1 KISESS
7 KYSYGSRRMKNAL
20 NALGYPVGRRKIRR
34 LMKEETIL
42 VRYRKKYKVTTNSNH
57 KQPVYENVLNRQFQ
71 PAMANQAYASDI
83 TYIKHK
89 GSFMYLSAIID
100 LYSRKILSWKLS
112 NTMDISICTDVLNEA
127 LVNYGVPEI
136 FNTDQ
141 GSQYTSRA
149 FTGILINKGVRISM
163 DGKGRCLDNIFIER
177 FWRSL
182 KYENI
187 FIHDYK
193 SVTELKYG
201 ISKYM
206 QFYNTERFHQS
217 LEYKTPDEVYYE
229 DQKTGSIAI
238 NQLTIIEE
246 KSRMKTTQKPEKE
259 VRNGLCQNLTSF
271 FESMKGS
278 FTHIKHQKAVQ
289 SKGLT
294 LLL

>member
-1 KISESS
+1 MIEVGNNLSINKQCALLNLPKSTYYYEVVKNDKLNSFLTVVEIVNS
-7 KYSYGSRRMKNAL
+7 KYPFYG
-20 NALGYPVGRRKIRR
+20 YRKLTLEIRR
-34 LMKEETIL
+34 LGYNTSEKKVRKAMETLNIKAIYPEPNL
-42 VRYRKKYKVTTNSNH
+42 SLPNNEHKKY
-57 KQPVYENVLNRQFQ
+57 PYLLNDITLRY
-71 PAMANQAYASDI
+71 PNQVWASDI

-229 DQKTGSIAI
+229 DQK
-238 NQLTIIEE
+238 Q
-246 KSRMKTTQKPEKE
+246 
-259 VRNGLCQNLTSF
+259 
-271 FESMKGS
+271 
-278 FTHIKHQKAVQ
+278 AVSQ
-289 SKGLT
+289 
-294 LLL
+294 

>member
-1 KISESS
+1 MIEPDNNLSISKQCQLLCLPKSTYYYESVKKDKQGSFLEIVEAVHLKYPFYGYRRLNLAIKEWGYESS
-7 KYSYGSRRMKNAL
+7 
-20 NALGYPVGRRKIRR
+20 
-34 LMKEETIL
+34 
-42 VRYRKKYKVTTNSNH
+42 RKKVRNAMDTLNIKAIYPEPKLSLANNEH
-57 KQPVYENVLNRQFQ
+57 KKYPYLLNDITLRY
-71 PAMANQAYASDI
+71 PNQVWASDI

-149 FTGILINKGVRISM
+149 FTWILINKGVRISM

-193 SVTELKYG
+193 SVTDLKNS

-229 DQKTGSIAI
+229 DQK
-238 NQLTIIEE
+238 Q
-246 KSRMKTTQKPEKE
+246 
-259 VRNGLCQNLTSF
+259 
-271 FESMKGS
+271 
-278 FTHIKHQKAVQ
+278 AVSQ
-289 SKGLT
+289 
-294 LLL
+294 